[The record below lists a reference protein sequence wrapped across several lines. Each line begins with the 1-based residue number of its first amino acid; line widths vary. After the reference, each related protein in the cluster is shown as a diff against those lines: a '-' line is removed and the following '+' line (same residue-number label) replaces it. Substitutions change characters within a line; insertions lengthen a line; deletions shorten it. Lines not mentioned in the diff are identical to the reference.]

1 MPFGHFEKIQWLG
14 IVFSLIII
22 LSVIFLVR
30 ERLLKEKYSLIWLV
44 IGLFVLV
51 VSLFRGMLEG
61 FSDFIGVYYPP
72 SAFFSLLIAGA
83 YLLLLNMSVSIS
95 NLKAK
100 NKAVAQEFGLLKLRL
115 EELEKEMA
123 KSDKGNSQ

>member
-51 VSLFRGMLEG
+51 VSLFRGMLDA

-123 KSDKGNSQ
+123 KSDKGNSR

>member
-30 ERLLKEKYSLIWLV
+30 ERLIKEKYSLIWLL

-51 VSLFRGMLEG
+51 VSLFRGLLDA
-61 FSDFIGVYYPP
+61 FSDLIGVYYPP

-95 NLKAK
+95 NLKAR

-115 EELEKEMA
+115 EELEKEVA
-123 KSDKGNSQ
+123 KSDKESSR